1 MSLFEGNNNFNEY
14 NYDLD
19 KTNYMISRLETKY
32 KSEEVYEE
40 SQNNFIKDSLKNE
53 KILILEIITSSLDT
67 KGKKIIINPKGYN
80 LGLRQAND
88 GTTIFGYEDPKKN
101 EKKVRNKFLIF
112 IKEINRLYNQS

>member
-1 MSLFEGNNNFNEY
+1 M
-14 NYDLD
+14 
-19 KTNYMISRLETKY
+19 
-32 KSEEVYEE
+32 
-40 SQNNFIKDSLKNE
+40 
-53 KILILEIITSSLDT
+53 DT

-88 GTTIFGYEDPKKN
+88 GTTIFGYEDPKKD